1 MSVSPIDKS
10 SRNLYGLYTLK
21 QASANT
27 RPTLAD
33 KIKPDYSLN
42 GGLTDIG
49 FLSQSLEGKKIESF
63 SKRDSKDDRLLMT
76 SSVDRLKVAD
86 RSEIADSV
94 TRAGDA

>member
-21 QASANT
+21 QVSANT

-33 KIKPDYSLN
+33 KIKSDYSLN
-42 GGLTDIG
+42 GLTDINY
-49 FLSQSLEGKKIESF
+49 LSQSLEGKKIESF

-76 SSVDRLKVAD
+76 SSVDRLRVVDK
-86 RSEIADSV
+86 SEIADSV